1 MRKVGKSLW
10 IPFQNLSRNPID
22 THIRDIRRSVV
33 TVDAGDHHGSGFFI
47 SPTLVMTNH
56 HVIEGIKLVH
66 IVLNTGVSFLGD
78 VIRYDEKRDVALVRV
93 EPMGHQSLPLRVQPT
108 RITETVYAIG
118 TPAHQSLRGT
128 VSRGIISRFGANKYG
143 LPTLQADVDIHGGS
157 SGGPLLDRFGNVIGI
172 GFSGDKFG

>member
-1 MRKVGKSLW
+1 MD
-10 IPFQNLSRNPID
+10 PFQNLSRNPID

-56 HVIEGIKLVH
+56 HVVEGIKLVR

-93 EPMGHQSLPLRVQPT
+93 EPMGHQSLPLRMRPAH
-108 RITETVYAIG
+108 ITETVYAIS
-118 TPAHQSLRGT
+118 TPVRQSLRGT

-143 LPTLQADVDIHGGS
+143 LSTLQTDIKIHGGS

-172 GFSGDKFG
+172 GFQGDKFR